1 MKNIFLI
8 VIILSI
14 SIIAFTQ
21 ENSLDKL
28 LYKKG
33 VYQKQ
38 ETYDLLGINGKYNA
52 MDMDIVKV
60 SQSGVSIYFLRL
72 SYDYPS
78 KGTFVNVIEYTELL
92 DILRSAKQLKVDSEK
107 EIHVSKPDDTQSS
120 YKTLDGLEL
129 GYFIDYKQVDKSPIW
144 FIKIS
149 YSIRDALFIVKDFA
163 TVESSL
169 NRAKQKIEEVKVL
182 K

>member
-72 SYDYPS
+72 SYY
-78 KGTFVNVIEYTELL
+78 
-92 DILRSAKQLKVDSEK
+92 R
-107 EIHVSKPDDTQSS
+107 TQW
-120 YKTLDGLEL
+120 DWM
-129 GYFIDYKQVDKSPIW
+129 D
-144 FIKIS
+144 
-149 YSIRDALFIVKDFA
+149 
-163 TVESSL
+163 
-169 NRAKQKIEEVKVL
+169 
-182 K
+182 